1 MRSRS
6 AQLLTQLLSAGG
18 PPGGRRWRRGK
29 GRGKGSKGRGKGM
42 RGWGKDGE
50 GRAWNFCAQPE
61 IFHSSEREGLLGSL
75 GYSSTG

>member
-1 MRSRS
+1 M
-6 AQLLTQLLSAGG
+6 GV
-18 PPGGRRWRRGK
+18 RRWRRGK